1 MITAAVRVKLR
12 TVHKLVTAT
21 VRADLQREK
30 NLVKVTAIK
39 LVLRI
44 SWIQTL
50 AKVAALRPSVELD
63 L

>member
-1 MITAAVRVKLR
+1 VITAAVRVKLR

-30 NLVKVTAIK
+30 NLVKVTAVK

-44 SWIQTL
+44 S
-50 AKVAALRPSVELD
+50 
-63 L
+63 